1 MAPDPHHDSQRPS
14 RSFWDEMRQLMR
26 LGLPIAFV
34 QFGMTAMNFVDVALL
49 GRHDA
54 SSLPAMTLGNLM
66 SFGVMIFCVGAI
78 TAADPLMSQAVGARD
93 EHAVPRLLGRTLLLS
108 MLLTLP
114 TAALLLP
121 AATWLQ
127 LLQQPPELIPEAA
140 RYAQLQTIGILPFLW
155 YCTLRSLLSAH
166 ARLAPQVLT
175 ILAGN
180 VANFALDSVFIFGS
194 FGAPEMGATGA
205 GLTTVI
211 CRWLMLLGLCAFGW
225 RDIGPH
231 LRQLKDPGIRARAFA
246 SAPLLRMLW
255 LGAPIGVQ
263 FLLEWGAFG
272 AVGLLVGYLETI
284 EEQAIPGALLG
295 GHQITMMLAS
305 LSFMVPLGLGIAA
318 SVRVGWAVGRGDAPA
333 VRRAVRV
340 ALFAAAAVMTAFMLL
355 FLLLPAALASVLAD
369 HEAMIAVAVGLIPIA
384 GVFQIGDGLQVV
396 AVGCLRGLGDMRSAV
411 IANGVG
417 FWLLGISIGS
427 ALTFGAGMGPAGLWW
442 GLAIGLFTVAIG
454 LLKVLAVRASQDRE
468 RLQVD

>member
-1 MAPDPHHDSQRPS
+1 MAPDPQHDSQRPS

-49 GRHDA
+49 GRHDE

-108 MLLTLP
+108 LVLTLP

-140 RYAQLQTIGILPFLW
+140 NYAQLQTIGVLPFLW

-180 VANFALDSVFIFGS
+180 LANFALDWVLIFGT

-211 CRWLMLLGLCAFGW
+211 CRWLMLFGLCAFGW

-231 LRQLKDPGIRARAFA
+231 LQRLKDPAIRSRAFA
-246 SAPLLRMLW
+246 SAPLLRLLW
-255 LGAPIGVQ
+255 LGSPIGLQ

-272 AVGLLVGYLETI
+272 AVGLLVGFLETI
-284 EEQAIPGALLG
+284 EEQTAPGALLG

-318 SVRVGWAVGRGDAPA
+318 SVRVGWAVGRRDPQA

-340 ALFAAAAVMTAFMLL
+340 ALCAAAAMMTAFMLL
-355 FLLLPAALASVLAD
+355 FLLLPAALASLLAD
-369 HEAMIAVAVGLIPIA
+369 HEAMIAVAVTLIPIA

-411 IANGVG
+411 IANAVG
-417 FWLLGISIGS
+417 FWLLGLTIGC

-454 LLKVLAVRASQDRE
+454 LLKVLAARASQDRE